1 LALAGTGLVPGTMR
15 PMQNDVFS
23 MDALTHQPA
32 DKRMDIL
39 RLIGDTGSIS
49 EAARQAGVSYK
60 AAWQAV
66 HTLTNLA
73 GVVLVDRAVG
83 GAGGG
88 GARLTAAGEQLLDA
102 SRQMDVARQEVLARF
117 SGGAAQ
123 ALPGAGLRTSMRNN
137 LPCQVTQL
145 LTSTPDDPMVRVILA
160 LPQAARLTASITRES
175 AELLGLQPGLALLAL
190 CKATAVRM
198 VPVAVREP
206 VASKPE
212 MVGAAPMIHGE
223 PDRSA
228 ANLIVGKVARLSR
241 GGQRD
246 EVVMTLPG
254 DLQLVGFANQPNRL
268 RVGSKVCAQ
277 VEENAVVLAR
287 V

>member
-1 LALAGTGLVPGTMR
+1 
-15 PMQNDVFS
+15 MQVMSKDVFS
-23 MDALTHQPA
+23 IEALGHEPA

-39 RLIGDTGSIS
+39 RLIGATGSIS

-73 GVVLVDRAVG
+73 GVALVDRAVG

-88 GARLTAAGEQLLDA
+88 GASLTAAGEQLLDA
-102 SRQMDVARQEVLARF
+102 ARQMDVARREVLARF

-137 LPCQVTQL
+137 MPCHVTAL
-145 LTSTPDDPMVRVILA
+145 MLSTPDDPMVRVALA
-160 LPQAARLTASITRES
+160 LPQGAQLTASITRES
-175 AELLGLQPGLALLAL
+175 AELLGLQSGLALLAL
-190 CKATAVRM
+190 CKATAVRIRAE
-198 VPVAVREP
+198 VPPKLEVTMTKVNAEGDLNEASVRGP
-206 VASKPE
+206 
-212 MVGAAPMIHGE
+212 
-223 PDRSA
+223 
-228 ANLIVGKVARLSR
+228 ANLMFGKVARLSR

-254 DLQLVGFANQPNRL
+254 DLQLVGFSDHPNRL
-268 RVGSKVCAQ
+268 RVGSKVTAC

>member
-1 LALAGTGLVPGTMR
+1 MR
-15 PMQNDVFS
+15 VMSKDVFS
-23 MDALTHQPA
+23 IEALSHEPA

-39 RLIGDTGSIS
+39 RMIGATGSIS

-73 GVVLVDRAVG
+73 GVALVDRAVG

-88 GARLTAAGEQLLDA
+88 GAHLTAAGEHLLEA
-102 SRQMDVARQEVLARF
+102 ARQMDQARRDVLARF

-137 LPCQVTQL
+137 LPCYVAQL
-145 LTSTPDDPMVRVILA
+145 MRSTPHDPMVRVGLT
-160 LPQAARLTASITRES
+160 LPHGGHITSSITRES
-175 AELLGLQPGLALLAL
+175 AELLGLQPGLAVLAL
-190 CKATAVRM
+190 CKATALRIGADTATRL
-198 VPVAVREP
+198 VAAKAGP
-206 VASKPE
+206 AASTPLS
-212 MVGAAPMIHGE
+212 GE
-223 PDRSA
+223 ST
-228 ANLIVGKVARLSR
+228 NVISGKVARLSR
-241 GGQRD
+241 GVLRD

-254 DLQLVGFANQPNRL
+254 DLQLVGFAEHPNRL
-268 RVGSKVCAQ
+268 RAGSKVRAIL
-277 VEENAVVLAR
+277 EENAVVLAL

>member
-1 LALAGTGLVPGTMR
+1 
-15 PMQNDVFS
+15 MQVMSKDFFS
-23 MDALTHQPA
+23 IDALSHEPA

-39 RLIGDTGSIS
+39 RLIGATGSIS

-73 GVVLVDRAVG
+73 GVALVDRAVG

-88 GARLTAAGEQLLDA
+88 GAQLTPAGEQLLDA
-102 SRQMDVARQEVLARF
+102 ARQMDQARREVLARF

-137 LPCQVTQL
+137 LPCQVAL
-145 LTSTPDDPMVRVILA
+145 LMTSTPNDPMVRVGLT
-160 LPQAARLTASITRES
+160 LPHGGQITASITRES
-175 AELLGLQPGLALLAL
+175 AELLGLQPGLAVLAL
-190 CKATAVRM
+190 CKATALRISADTATR
-198 VPVAVREP
+198 PD
-206 VASKPE
+206 
-212 MVGAAPMIHGE
+212 AATA
-223 PDRSA
+223 RSA
-228 ANLIVGKVARLSR
+228 ANSLSAVDSTNAISGKVSRLSR
-241 GGQRD
+241 GLLRD

-254 DLQLVGFANQPNRL
+254 DLQLVGFAEHPNRL
-268 RVGSKVCAQ
+268 RAGSKVRALL
-277 VEENAVVLAR
+277 EENAVVLAL

>member
-1 LALAGTGLVPGTMR
+1 MNSESVAETGAGLLPGTMR
-15 PMQNDVFS
+15 PMPNDVFS
-23 MDALTHQPA
+23 IDALTHQPA

-39 RLIGDTGSIS
+39 RLIGATGSIS

-73 GVVLVDRAVG
+73 GVALVDRAVG

-88 GARLTAAGEQLLDA
+88 GARLTAAGDQLLEA
-102 SRQMDVARQEVLARF
+102 SRQMDVARREVLARF

-137 LPCQVTQL
+137 LPCQVGQL
-145 LTSTPDDPMVRVILA
+145 ITSSPDDPMVRVVLV
-160 LPQAARLTASITRES
+160 LPQCAQVTASITRES
-175 AELLGLQPGLALLAL
+175 AELLGLQLGLALLAL
-190 CKATAVRM
+190 CKATAVRIFQ
-198 VPVAVREP
+198 AVMP
-206 VASKPE
+206 LPE
-212 MVGAAPMIHGE
+212 S
-223 PDRSA
+223 PDETSVTRAGDSS
-228 ANLIVGKVARLSR
+228 NLMVGKVARLSR
-241 GGQRD
+241 GSQRD

-254 DLQLVGFANQPNRL
+254 DLQLVGFADHPNRL

>member
-1 LALAGTGLVPGTMR
+1 
-15 PMQNDVFS
+15 MQNDVFS

-39 RLIGDTGSIS
+39 RLIGHTGSIS

-66 HTLTNLA
+66 HTLSNLA
-73 GVVLVDRAVG
+73 GVALVDRAVG

-88 GARLTAAGEQLLDA
+88 GARLTTAGEQLLDA
-102 SRQMDVARQEVLARF
+102 ARQMDVARREVLARF
-117 SGGAAQ
+117 TGGAAQ

-137 LPCQVTQL
+137 LPCQVMQCV
-145 LTSTPDDPMVRVILA
+145 TSTPADPTVRVVLA
-160 LPQAARLTASITRES
+160 LPQGVYLTASITRES

-190 CKATAVRM
+190 CKATAVRV
-198 VPVAVREP
+198 VPATVRVP
-206 VASKPE
+206 ATAGVL
-212 MVGAAPMIHGE
+212 GDAATPTQGE
-223 PDRSA
+223 SDGST
-228 ANLIVGKVARLSR
+228 ANQILGKVARLSR
-241 GGQRD
+241 GSQRD
-246 EVVMTLPG
+246 EVVMTLP
-254 DLQLVGFANQPNRL
+254 DNLQLVGFADQPNRL

-277 VEENAVVLAR
+277 VDDNAVVLAR

>member
-1 LALAGTGLVPGTMR
+1 
-15 PMQNDVFS
+15 MQVMSKDVFS
-23 MDALTHQPA
+23 IEALGHEPA

-39 RLIGDTGSIS
+39 RLIGATGSIS

-73 GVVLVDRAVG
+73 GVALVDRAVG

-88 GARLTAAGEQLLDA
+88 GASLTAAGEQLLDA
-102 SRQMDVARQEVLARF
+102 ARQMDVARREVLARF

-123 ALPGAGLRTSMRNN
+123 ALPGAGLRTSIRNN
-137 LPCQVTQL
+137 MPCQVTAL
-145 LTSTPDDPMVRVILA
+145 MLSTPDDPMVRVALA
-160 LPQAARLTASITRES
+160 LPQGAQLTASITRES

-190 CKATAVRM
+190 CKATAVRIRAE
-198 VPVAVREP
+198 VPPTLEVSTTKVNAEGDLN
-206 VASKPE
+206 E
-212 MVGAAPMIHGE
+212 APFRG
-223 PDRSA
+223 P
-228 ANLIVGKVARLSR
+228 ANLMFGKVARLSR

-254 DLQLVGFANQPNRL
+254 DLQLVGFSDHPNRL
-268 RVGSKVCAQ
+268 RVGSKVTAC

>member
-1 LALAGTGLVPGTMR
+1 
-15 PMQNDVFS
+15 MQVMNKDVFS
-23 MDALTHQPA
+23 IEALGHEPA

-39 RLIGDTGSIS
+39 RLIGATGSIS

-66 HTLTNLA
+66 HTLSNLA
-73 GVVLVDRAVG
+73 GVTLVDRAVG

-88 GARLTAAGEQLLDA
+88 GARLTTAGEQLLDA
-102 SRQMDVARQEVLARF
+102 ARQMDVARREVLARF

-137 LPCQVTQL
+137 LPCVVTQL
-145 LTSTPDDPMVRVILA
+145 LGSISGDPMVRVLLA
-160 LPQAARLTASITRES
+160 LPQGGQITSSITRES

-190 CKATAVRM
+190 CKATAVRISAEA
-198 VPVAVREP
+198 VPEP
-206 VASKPE
+206 EVASTTTDAGNDHHA
-212 MVGAAPMIHGE
+212 VSVIGL
-223 PDRSA
+223 
-228 ANLIVGKVARLSR
+228 ANLMTGKVARLSR

-254 DLQLVGFANQPNRL
+254 NLQLVGFADHPNRL
-268 RVGSKVCAQ
+268 RVGSKVTAC

>member
-1 LALAGTGLVPGTMR
+1 
-15 PMQNDVFS
+15 MQNDVFS

-39 RLIGDTGSIS
+39 RLIGNTGSIS

-60 AAWQAV
+60 AGWQAV

-73 GVVLVDRAVG
+73 GVALVDRAIG

-102 SRQMDVARQEVLARF
+102 ARQMDVARQEVLARF

-137 LPCQVTQL
+137 LPCQVMQL
-145 LTSTPDDPMVRVILA
+145 ETSTPDDPMVRVILA
-160 LPQAARLTASITRES
+160 LPQAAQLIASITRES

-190 CKATAVRM
+190 CKATAVR
-198 VPVAVREP
+198 VVR
-206 VASKPE
+206 VTDQVQHA
-212 MVGAAPMIHGE
+212 
-223 PDRSA
+223 PDRST
-228 ANLIVGKVARLSR
+228 ANQVVGKVARLSR
-241 GGQRD
+241 GSQRD

-254 DLQLVGFANQPNRL
+254 GLQLVGFADQPNRL
-268 RVGSKVCAQ
+268 RVGSKVRAQ
-277 VEENAVVLAR
+277 IEENAVVLAQ